1 MFTGI
6 VTATGRIETVE
17 TVPEGLRLRVTASW
31 AEPDFVLGESIALD
45 GACMTVVA
53 FEGSQFEVEVSSESL
68 ARTTLG
74 DFQPG
79 RRVNLERALAIGDRL
94 GGHFVSGHV
103 DGMGVIESITPAGDC
118 LSYCLSVPT
127 ELLRYLVS
135 KGSLC
140 VDGISLTVNS
150 LDDGKAQVALMI
162 VPHTQ
167 QETSLRDKGPGD
179 AVNLEVD
186 LLGKY
191 VERLLDRS

>member
-1 MFTGI
+1 
-6 VTATGRIETVE
+6 
-17 TVPEGLRLRVTASW
+17 
-31 AEPDFVLGESIALD
+31 
-45 GACMTVVA
+45 MTVVS
-53 FEGSQFEVEVSSESL
+53 FEGCGFEVEVSSESL

-79 RRVNLERALAIGDRL
+79 RRINLERALAIGDRL

-103 DGMGVIESITPAGDC
+103 DGKGSIHSIAPAGDC
-118 LSYCLSVPT
+118 LHYLVSVPT
-127 ELLRYLVS
+127 ELLRYVVS

-150 LDDGKAQVALMI
+150 LDDDKAEVSLMI

-167 QETSLRDKGPGD
+167 QATSLRDKGPGD